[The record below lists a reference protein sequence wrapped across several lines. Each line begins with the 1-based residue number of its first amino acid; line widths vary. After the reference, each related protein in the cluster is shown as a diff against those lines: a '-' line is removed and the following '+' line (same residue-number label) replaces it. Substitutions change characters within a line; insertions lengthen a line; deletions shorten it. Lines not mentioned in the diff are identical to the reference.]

1 MSQNLP
7 LDPGAASQQPR
18 VRAFQLDA
26 SAFGNLN
33 DSVNRFRG
41 DLNLPLKLVELSGR
55 NGLDIVVSAFY
66 GSNVREQ
73 ALAWNASAPTSTLGL
88 GWSLTSTRIFVDDK
102 QTGND
107 LDGDYFLQY
116 GGSVHALIWVGE
128 DSQGLTYQCRD
139 FPLWKIRFERAAQLW
154 RVVREDGVTDV
165 YGDAA
170 LPAADGTLM
179 YGVKWGNWI
188 GASRSTRPTPSRFV
202 MGWNLARSVSPWGD
216 ALTYRYQND
225 EPEVVAGLRYTRSSD
240 LVEIVDML
248 GQSVRFVYV
257 PKQSFEF
264 VPPHQMK
271 DGAPDPLYQ
280 DRYDVNALQTIEV
293 FAGGDREDV
302 LYDLTFS
309 YDFADIAGAADST
322 FNKRLLTGITQTRGG
337 VLELPAFRFEYSRS
351 RSDPNPGGLTR
362 IELPEGGVV
371 TIDYAEKV
379 LNRSDKLTAARADL
393 PTDIFDKNITV
404 PAPDPSVR
412 YRPFVWHGPDYLV
425 IGWYTDKQS
434 SRLDLTVYQFGGRW
448 SEPWKR
454 AQSIQGR
461 IDIANVQVAL
471 GPDFFGLYLP
481 DRDPAVPAAVFI
493 VQKKR
498 DQFGRWEAHD
508 VSSQVQR
515 QTSIPGETSFAAGDR
530 LLVLHVGGHRLIDR
544 WSFDPVQEVWSHA
557 DHGAPNNT
565 GKMSVAALDNY
576 YVAGYYDDT
585 SKRASYQLFYRDP
598 ADRWRASA
606 AGPASTS
613 TFDWQPL
620 YGRRFWAV
628 GATFAAATFL
638 PTGQTAA
645 VLRAIWW
652 DESFRVIGDKELEGA
667 RDGIFLETA
676 AIGSLLANGSVLHRF
691 NGSSWVTGSYAST
704 AETLYAYGEDLA
716 LISRIS
722 GGAADTTLAQY
733 DPNAGKW
740 NAQILPRTTTERAQ
754 AKAALA
760 VPLQVFPPTA
770 SADWFTAE
778 DRLYRLLPDA
788 SWVELPERLPV
799 DSTKLSLQNRA
810 PGYLVFEDQV
820 SSPANRKTIAWLF
833 ENGKVVGR
841 KEYPQQR
848 IFPGD
853 DPASSAALLA
863 GYRAFVTYPADQDIG
878 AVDRI
883 YLHRVLNHSLED
895 LQTDAVVSDVRQDL
909 GTEVLVTRYDYDGDT
924 AVFDYSGEIV
934 QYPQVTET
942 GGTSAD
948 PAAAGSSIHEF
959 YNGLADQI
967 PAGETGL
974 LEHYSL
980 LSGFLR
986 RSADFDASGVELASD
1001 ATRWIAVDLQHGAA
1015 SPLGVLLASTQIKA
1029 GTVTNTISGLEGGG
1043 AVTKETAFTYD
1054 PATGLT
1060 VSTTMWNDDASGARQ
1075 ELRNEVLYAWRVA
1088 GYEGIREARMLSLTA
1103 QETLSN
1109 ATAATAISSTATTY
1123 RSQWPGGA
1131 QKVWGKFESWV
1142 WRGEAKTPGTF
1153 DFAGT
1158 GDRSGWLLDNRI
1170 DARGENGKPLLLTD
1184 VDGVQSSLLYD
1195 RSGSYQVAMFKN
1207 ADAGAGQAGYYGFES
1222 YESPG
1227 GWTLVG
1233 GGAIPA
1239 GFFDATVS
1247 HAGLTSLA
1255 VPADPGKNGIEAR
1268 FTIPASKGRIILSCW
1283 ARTLPGFPAG
1293 KAAWTVETGATSRS
1307 LPVPD
1312 TKGEWQYLFLYVDLP
1327 ATGTAN
1333 VVCRFTNG
1341 ATGFS
1346 VWLDD
1351 VRVAPVAGDFA
1362 GRVYDPATF
1371 MPLALLDQNTA
1382 ATAQVYDELIQPI
1395 AVIGASGQVTQ
1406 VESRY
1411 FSRQGNGGVY
1421 NPKDPNSL
1429 LTIVP
1434 AEGGFHENLRG
1445 GQWQERWSSPDP
1457 GRWAGK
1463 DGGIEHLGTTRDA
1476 LTLRDSEGAADFGIR
1491 LTVPERPGV
1500 IVNQPL
1506 GLQVGS
1512 ALTVQWVPA
1521 GEWQM
1526 LDGKG
1531 AKVATFAAPKFEAG
1545 SWLLVAGRQGVMF
1558 YHRGQL
1564 ILSYVFT
1571 GEVSGEL
1578 RLFAT
1583 SAGVLF
1589 RDVLVFWKPQAATV
1603 YRNGIG
1609 GVFQQQTLGDDH
1621 TVVSGTLYDAA
1632 NRKTIDT
1639 KGRPYPG
1646 AVFQYRSN
1654 LVTGFDPATGK
1665 MTGELASYYNGQD
1678 GRSDDQGYPYTR
1690 RLYASSRFQRLLE
1703 SGQAGKTLAITGSGG
1718 GANPHTTRL
1727 AYATNGQGAFPG
1739 GLPAGRYGVRI
1750 TTDPQGNRL
1759 EETTDQTGRSVA
1771 VRRLAAGGGEPLSRI
1786 SYSYDERGLLT
1797 RVYPPN
1803 FYQPPQA
1810 GTAESFVV
1818 TMRYDGL
1825 GRQIAQGTSDTGET
1839 EYIYDDAGRLRF
1851 TLPADGRSADPAKQP
1866 NRIQYQR
1873 YDALGRLLETGR
1885 VEALWNEALRLSAR
1899 NPGWLP
1905 PGAEWHVR
1913 SVYDGDGTLP
1923 WALGQITRTEVRLAE
1938 GGPFVQEAA
1947 YDVAGNGIRVT
1958 ERIEGA
1964 DGFTGTTEY
1973 VYNPSSQVIETRY
1986 PELAP
1991 GAPRLTVTRAYNR
2004 LGQLRALGQ
2013 PGDEDAFAAYT
2024 YNPLG
2029 DVETET
2035 LNPGG
2040 TAVATRYEYDSPERL
2055 RRIQS
2060 SGFEQTLAY
2069 EEQPGY
2075 QGTTYYNGVVA
2086 RTDTRLGASGPVST
2100 WLYGYDGL
2108 ARLTTA
2114 QNLLTPA
2121 ESLGTGPNPIR
2132 MDANGNILSLGL
2144 GADGTGLRT
2153 YQYYPGTDRL
2163 RNADAPGTD
2172 AYVYDGNGNIVQT
2185 PEEDHRKLSF
2195 DFVTGLAQTIENG
2208 RTAETEE
2215 IAYGLSDQRARV
2227 RLRAG
2232 GGGVTAERRYFHG
2245 GQETGPLGEVR
2256 DPGGAAQALAYV
2268 YGPTGLVALVARDAA
2283 SGNETRGFLV
2293 RDHLGSSRVLVDAAG
2308 NLLGSYD
2315 YGPYGRELGTP
2326 GGGRPDLLAYR
2337 FTGQE
2342 WDGKVS
2348 LYNFKARL
2356 YDPGIQRFLSPD
2368 PASEDWSPYLYAGN
2382 NPLAAVD
2389 PTGEFSIGGFF
2400 AGLGEVVAGIALIPF
2415 TGGAS
2420 LLLTGAGIT
2429 GIVYSS
2435 KTDDASFSWSQ
2446 WAEVEGAA
2454 AISTAEIGVGVG
2466 LAAFGEFPGAAALGA
2481 TFIGAGVSSYVY
2493 TASNT
2498 QNFDWKSYGITMGIG
2513 AATGLLTG
2521 GFGELGSAAAANVAV
2536 AGIGRLSAAAAT
2548 NLAKAGVQ
2556 AAFGAA
2562 GGASAG
2568 YVGQG
2573 LKNVAAGQSW
2583 KDAFTNDNTWEA
2595 ALLQGATGIVA
2606 GVAAFGVSKLAQA
2619 GLGPP
2624 PNAAA
2629 AAGTFP
2635 RYLQAMKGYSPAL
2648 NVTWKT
2654 ATITLRGRAFNP
2666 SIALVTWG
2674 PKAFMGLTR
2683 VTAPAIF
2690 NTSGQIQ
2697 A

>member
-73 ALAWNASAPTSTLGL
+73 ALAWNAAAPTSTVGL

-107 LDGDYFLQY
+107 LDGEYYLQY
-116 GGSVHALIWVGE
+116 GGAVHALIWVGE
-128 DSQGLTYQCRD
+128 DAQGLTYQCRD
-139 FPLWKIRFERAAQLW
+139 FPLWKIRYEKAGQLW
-154 RVVREDGVTDV
+154 RVVREDGVTDI

-170 LPAADGTLM
+170 LPASDGTLM
-179 YGVKWGNWI
+179 YGVKWRNWI
-188 GASRSTRPTPSRFV
+188 GASRSTATAPSRFV

-225 EPEVVAGLRYTRSSD
+225 EPEVVAGLHYTRSSD
-240 LVEIVDML
+240 VVEIVDML

-257 PKQSFEF
+257 PKESFEY
-264 VPPHQMK
+264 VPPHQTK
-271 DGAPDPLYQ
+271 NGAPDPLYQ
-280 DRYDVNALQTIEV
+280 DRYDVNALRTIEV
-293 FAGGDREDV
+293 YAGGDREDV

-309 YDFADIAGAADST
+309 YDFVDLVGAGDPT
-322 FNKRLLTGITQTRGG
+322 FKKRLLTGIVQTRGG
-337 VLELPAFRFEYSRS
+337 VLELPAFGFTYSKS
-351 RSDPNPGGLTR
+351 RTDPNPGGLTR

-371 TIDYAEKV
+371 TIDYVEKV
-379 LNRSDKLTAARADL
+379 LNRSDQPAAARAVL
-393 PTDIFDKNITV
+393 STDIFDKNITV
-404 PAPDPSVR
+404 PAPDSSVR
-412 YRPFVWHGPDYLV
+412 FRPFVWHGPDYLV
-425 IGWYTDKQS
+425 IGWYTETRG
-434 SRLDLTVYQFGGRW
+434 SRFDLTVYQFGGRW

-454 AQSIQGR
+454 EQSISGR
-461 IDIANVQVAL
+461 IDVANVQVAL

-481 DRDPAVPAAVFI
+481 ATDPAVPPAVFI

-498 DQFGRWEAHD
+498 DQFGLWEARD
-508 VSSQVQR
+508 VSSEVQR
-515 QTSIPGETSFAAGDR
+515 QSSIPEETSFSAGDR

-544 WSFDPVQEVWSHA
+544 WSFDPVQEAWSHA

-565 GKMSVAALDNY
+565 GRMSVAAMDNY
-576 YVAGYYDDT
+576 YVAGYYDD
-585 SKRASYQLFYRDP
+585 SSRRLSYQLFYRDSK
-598 ADRWRASA
+598 AVWRSGAVGS
-606 AGPASTS
+606 ASTS
-613 TFDWQPL
+613 TFDWQPV
-620 YGRRFWAV
+620 YGRRLWAV
-628 GATFAAATFL
+628 GATFAAATLL
-638 PTGQTAA
+638 PTGQSAA
-645 VLRAIWW
+645 VLRTVWW

-667 RDGIFLETA
+667 RDGLYLETA
-676 AIGSLLANGSVLHRF
+676 AIGSLLANGAVLHRF
-691 NGSSWVTGSYAST
+691 NGFNWATASYAST
-704 AETLYAYGEDLA
+704 AETLYAYGEDMA

-722 GGAADTTLAQY
+722 GSAADTTLAQY

-740 NAQILPRTTTERAQ
+740 NAQILPRKKTEEAQ
-754 AKAALA
+754 AKAAFA

-778 DRLYRLLPDA
+778 DRLYRLQPDG

-820 SSPANRKTIAWLF
+820 SSPSNRKTIAWLF
-833 ENGKVVGR
+833 ENGKVIGR

-895 LQTDAVVSDVRQDL
+895 RQTDAIVHEVRQDL
-909 GTEVLVTRYDYDGDT
+909 GTEILVTRYDYEADT
-924 AVFDYSGEIV
+924 AVFDYSGEVV
-934 QYPQVTET
+934 QYPKVTET
-942 GGTSAD
+942 SGTSAD
-948 PAAAGSSIHEF
+948 PVAAGSSVHEF

-974 LEHYSL
+974 LAHYSL
-980 LSGFLR
+980 LSGFLY
-986 RSADFDASGVELASD
+986 RSAELDASGTELASES
-1001 ATRWIAVDLQHGAA
+1001 TRWIAVDLQHGAA
-1015 SPLGVLLASTQIKA
+1015 SPLGVLVASTQIRQ
-1029 GTVTNTISGLEGGG
+1029 GTVTNKVTGLAGGG
-1043 AVTKETAFTYD
+1043 EVVKTTDFTYD
-1054 PATGLT
+1054 PATALT
-1060 VSTTMWNDDASGARQ
+1060 VSTTTRNDDASGRPQ
-1075 ELRNEVLYAWRVA
+1075 ELRNEISYAWRIP
-1088 GYEGIREARMLSLTA
+1088 GYDGIKQARMLSLTA

-1109 ATAATAISSTATTY
+1109 ATAGTAISSTATTY
-1123 RSQWPGGA
+1123 RNQWPGGA
-1131 QKVWGKFESWV
+1131 QAVWDKWESWV

-1158 GDRSGWLLDNRI
+1158 GGRSGWLLDNRI
-1170 DARGENGKPLLLTD
+1170 ESRGAHGKPLLLTD
-1184 VDGVQSSLLYD
+1184 VDGVRTSILYD
-1195 RSGSYQVAMFKN
+1195 RSGDYQVALFKN

-1222 YESPG
+1222 YESPQ
-1227 GWTLVG
+1227 GWTLPG

-1239 GFFDATVS
+1239 DFFDATIS
-1247 HAGLTSLA
+1247 HAGLTSLE
-1255 VPADPGKNGIEAR
+1255 VPDDPGRNGIESR
-1268 FTIPASKGRIILSCW
+1268 FTIPADKGRIILSCW

-1293 KAAWTVETGATSRS
+1293 KAAWTVQTGSASRE

-1312 TKGEWQYLFLYVDLP
+1312 TGGEWRYLFLYVDLP
-1327 ATGTAN
+1327 ASGTAS
-1333 VVCRFTNG
+1333 VLCRFANG

-1362 GRVYDPATF
+1362 GRVYDPAAF

-1382 ATAQVYDELIQPI
+1382 ATTQVYDELLQPI
-1395 AVIGASGQVTQ
+1395 AVIGASGQVLQ
-1406 VESRY
+1406 VDSRY

-1421 NPKDPNSL
+1421 NPEDPNGR

-1457 GRWAGK
+1457 SHWAGK
-1463 DGGIEHLGTTRDA
+1463 DGGIEHVGTARDA
-1476 LTLRDSEGAADFGIR
+1476 LTLRDSQGAADFGIR
-1491 LTVPERPGV
+1491 LAVPQRSGV
-1500 IVNQPL
+1500 RIDQPL
-1506 GLQVGS
+1506 GLEVGS

-1531 AKVATFAAPKFEAG
+1531 AKVAAFPAPAFESG

-1564 ILSYVFT
+1564 ILSHVFA

-1583 SAGVLF
+1583 SAGALF
-1589 RDVLVFWKPQAATV
+1589 RDILVFRKPQAATV

-1609 GVFQQQTLGDDH
+1609 NAFQQQTLGDDH

-1632 NRKTIDT
+1632 GRQIINT

-1646 AVFQYRSN
+1646 AVFGYRPQFI
-1654 LVTGFDPATGK
+1654 TGFDLATGK
-1665 MTGELASYYNGQD
+1665 MTGEIASYYDGQG

-1690 RLYASSRFQRLLE
+1690 KRYASSRFERLVE
-1703 SGQAGKTLAITGSGG
+1703 TGQAGKTLAITGS
-1718 GANPHTTRL
+1718 ANPRTTRI

-1739 GLPAGRYGVRI
+1739 NLPAGRYGVRI

-1759 EETTDQTGRSVA
+1759 EETTDGTGRAVA
-1771 VRRLAAGGGEPLSRI
+1771 VQRFGAGGGAPLSQL
-1786 SYSYDERGLLT
+1786 SYGYDERGLLS

-1803 FYQPPQA
+1803 YYQPPQA

-1839 EYIYDDAGRLRF
+1839 EYAYDDAGRLRF

-1885 VEALWNEALRLSAR
+1885 VEALWDDALKLAAR

-1913 SVYDGDGTLP
+1913 NVYDGDGSEP
-1923 WALGQITRTEVRLAE
+1923 WTLGQVTKTEVRLAQ
-1938 GGPFVQEAA
+1938 GGPFVQEVS
-1947 YDVAGNGIRVT
+1947 YDIAGNGVRVT
-1958 ERIEGA
+1958 ERIEGEDFA
-1964 DGFTGTTEY
+1964 GTTEY
-1973 VYNPSSQVIETRY
+1973 VYSPSSQVIETRY

-1991 GAPRLTVTRAYNR
+1991 GAPRFAVTRAYNK

-2013 PGDEDAFAAYT
+2013 PGDDDAFATYT

-2055 RRIQS
+2055 TRIRS
-2060 SGFEQTLAY
+2060 SAFEQSVAY
-2069 EEQPGY
+2069 DEQPGY
-2075 QGTTYYNGVVA
+2075 QGTTWYNGVVA
-2086 RTDTRLGASGPVST
+2086 RTDTRFGASAPVST

-2108 ARLTTA
+2108 GRLTTA
-2114 QNLLTPA
+2114 QSLLAPA
-2121 ESLGTGPNPIR
+2121 ESLGAGANPIR

-2144 GADGTGLRT
+2144 GESGSGVRT

-2172 AYVYDGNGNIVQT
+2172 GYVYDRNGNSVET
-2185 PEEDHRKLSF
+2185 PEAEHRKLTF
-2195 DFVTGLAQTIENG
+2195 DFVTGLARTIENS
-2208 RTAETEE
+2208 RTGETEE
-2215 IAYGLSDQRARV
+2215 ITYGLSDQRARV
-2227 RLRAG
+2227 LLRAG
-2232 GGGVTAERRYFHG
+2232 GGSVAAEQRYFHG
-2245 GQETGPLGEVR
+2245 GQESGPLGEVR
-2256 DPGGAAQALAYV
+2256 EAGGAAQALAYV
-2268 YGPTGLVALVARDAA
+2268 YGPTGLIALVARDGAA
-2283 SGNETRGFLV
+2283 GSETRGFLV
-2293 RDHLGSSRVLVDAAG
+2293 RDHLGSSRLLVDAAG
-2308 NLLGSYD
+2308 SVLGRYD

-2326 GGGRPDLLAYR
+2326 TGGRPGLLTYR

-2342 WDGKVS
+2342 WDSKTS

-2368 PASEDWSPYLYAGN
+2368 PAAEDWSPYLYAGN
-2382 NPLAAVD
+2382 NPLVAVD
-2389 PTGEFSIGGFF
+2389 PTGQFSVGGFF
-2400 AGLGEVVAGIALIPF
+2400 ASLGEVVAGIALVPF

-2420 LLLTGAGIT
+2420 LVLAGAGIT
-2429 GIVYSS
+2429 GIVYSAQ
-2435 KTDDASFSWSQ
+2435 TDDSSFSWGQ
-2446 WAEVEGAA
+2446 WAQVEGAA
-2454 AISTAEIGVGVG
+2454 AIASVEIGIGVG

-2481 TFIGAGVSSYVY
+2481 TFIGAGFSSYVY

-2498 QNFDWKSYGITMGIG
+2498 QNFDWKAYGITMGIG
-2513 AATGLLTG
+2513 ALSGALTG
-2521 GFGELGSAAAANVAV
+2521 GFGELGAAAAANVASNLGKLAIQ
-2536 AGIGRLSAAAAT
+2536 AG
-2548 NLAKAGVQ
+2548 AGLV
-2556 AAFGAA
+2556 
-2562 GGASAG
+2562 GGASSG
-2568 YVGQG
+2568 YLSQG
-2573 LKNVAAGQSW
+2573 FKNVAAGQSW
-2583 KDAFTNDNTWEA
+2583 KDAFTNDNTWQA
-2595 ALLQGATGIVA
+2595 ALLQGGVGAFA
-2606 GVAAFGVSKLAQA
+2606 GAAAFGVSKLAQA

-2629 AAGTFP
+2629 VAGSFP
-2635 RYLQAMKGYSPAL
+2635 KYLQAMKGYSPAV

-2654 ATITLRGRAFNP
+2654 ATFTLRGRVFNP

-2690 NTSGQIQ
+2690 NTSSQVWAHTILKAG
-2697 A
+2697 